1 MQINS
6 TATASSIWQR
16 LEDARNRRE
25 AASFEQHVENEPDIE
40 PTIQPA
46 EDDAPSFRE
55 SVLTFAMRRKM
66 PLMATGLMT
75 PKTQAEFDALGLG
88 EEWLRKKSQWEAK
101 VGGLTPAEREA
112 AGVSLPEETE
122 EIPPQGDAQ
131 PPTQNGQEGT
141 HGGADPIALRI
152 SSVGPGPQ
160 DTGHTETASVAQTI
174 TTKQDTAPAAQAPKD
189 DASSFRDSV
198 LTFAMRRKMPLMA
211 TGLMTPKT
219 QAEFDALGLG
229 EEWLRK
235 KSQWEAKISAMSV
248 PDREAAGVSLPDDKS
263 DVAAGR

>member
-101 VGGLTPAEREA
+101 
-112 AGVSLPEETE
+112 
-122 EIPPQGDAQ
+122 
-131 PPTQNGQEGT
+131 
-141 HGGADPIALRI
+141 
-152 SSVGPGPQ
+152 
-160 DTGHTETASVAQTI
+160 
-174 TTKQDTAPAAQAPKD
+174 
-189 DASSFRDSV
+189 
-198 LTFAMRRKMPLMA
+198 
-211 TGLMTPKT
+211 
-219 QAEFDALGLG
+219 
-229 EEWLRK
+229 
-235 KSQWEAKISAMSV
+235 ISAMSV